1 MRIKKFFSFI
11 VTLIVIA
18 FLIWLVISWIDINQ
32 HNNPFSN
39 DYLNY
44 AKWNLFE
51 IFHKVKELIR
61 FWKRTLPKEDL
72 NVQNA
77 VLLRLLIKVLI
88 IEQNKV
94 IKKIYIVLFV
104 KTRIILLNCQ
114 NMSNKRE
121 LNLFYYVVPPVY

>member
-61 FWKRTLPKEDL
+61 F
-72 NVQNA
+72 
-77 VLLRLLIKVLI
+77 
-88 IEQNKV
+88 
-94 IKKIYIVLFV
+94 
-104 KTRIILLNCQ
+104 
-114 NMSNKRE
+114 
-121 LNLFYYVVPPVY
+121 

>member
-1 MRIKKFFSFI
+1 
-11 VTLIVIA
+11 
-18 FLIWLVISWIDINQ
+18 
-32 HNNPFSN
+32 
-39 DYLNY
+39 
-44 AKWNLFE
+44 
-51 IFHKVKELIR
+51 LIR